1 MQFYNYRFWKLIF
14 YFLAPRNFHSLLQIS
29 IMHKKVKMLH
39 LLTVKKVNCYS
50 SLLLLL
56 SQVLKK
62 LQLSNLLGIQ
72 VSVVILCLFVL
83 EGERT
88 EQELN

>member
-1 MQFYNYRFWKLIF
+1 M
-14 YFLAPRNFHSLLQIS
+14 LQ
-29 IMHKKVKMLH
+29 

-72 VSVVILCLFVL
+72 VLVVILRLFVL